1 MFATEDMKSHAK
13 KCLTQIFKVNHEGQ
27 VTDFRFFEI
36 LDLENVS
43 IDTRFKSISC
53 IQPELM
59 KVIQWMCVTLSS
71 KVNRQGHV
79 IFSHIFDILDLENV
93 RIDTKIN
100 FVSCLQP
107 EIRKVMQKGVWPW
120 FSRSCNKDRIFSL
133 SPFYSLTLKTYPRE
147 IFSKN
152 SDGKAKIQGGMVPPL
167 GRLKGGFLPWGGEVP
182 CMWYFSADHLAS
194 KNDQVRWSPPQFLL
208 LSNRGRNDGPNRRW
222 RGRVTNVNMTLHNR
236 EHWWPKKSSFLF
248 QRLSIVIQRSHRTI
262 NQTSVTTKGSAIRH
276 VGQVTYHPYPS
287 INHLL

>member
-1 MFATEDMKSHAK
+1 MSN
-13 KCLTQIFKVNHEGQ
+13 LG
-27 VTDFRFFEI
+27 FFEI
-36 LDLENVS
+36 LDLENVR
-43 IDTRFKSISC
+43 IDTKVKSASC

-79 IFSHIFDILDLENV
+79 IFFHIFDIPDLENV

-133 SPFYSLTLKTYPRE
+133 SPLDSLTPKTYPYV

-152 SDGKAKIQGGMVPPL
+152 SYGKTKIQGGGGTHPPWASE
-167 GRLKGGFLPWGGEVP
+167 GGFLPW
-182 CMWYFSADHLAS
+182 AS
-194 KNDQVRWSPPQFLL
+194 E
-208 LSNRGRNDGPNRRW
+208 G
-222 RGRVTNVNMTLHNR
+222 
-236 EHWWPKKSSFLF
+236 
-248 QRLSIVIQRSHRTI
+248 
-262 NQTSVTTKGSAIRH
+262 
-276 VGQVTYHPYPS
+276 
-287 INHLL
+287 